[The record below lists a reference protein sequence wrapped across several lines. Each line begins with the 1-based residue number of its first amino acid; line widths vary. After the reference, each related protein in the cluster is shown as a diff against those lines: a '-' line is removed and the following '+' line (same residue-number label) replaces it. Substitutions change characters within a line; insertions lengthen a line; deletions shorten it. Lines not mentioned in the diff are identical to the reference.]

1 MTTLNDKASAPVLVT
16 GATGYVAGWL
26 VKQLLDQGFS
36 IHAAVRDP
44 SNTAKLKYLNELAE
58 KSSGHIKYFQAD
70 LLEEGSYAEAMA
82 GCDVVFHT
90 ASPFTMTSENPQTDL
105 IEPAQMGTRNVL
117 LEANRTAS
125 VKRVVV
131 TSSCAAIYGDVADVE
146 QASGRDDKGP
156 QLTEA
161 DWNTTSSLAH
171 QPYSYSKTLAER
183 EAWKIAEAQNRW
195 QLVTINPALV
205 VGPGIS
211 PFATSAS
218 FDLIKQ
224 FGDGTM
230 KSGMVDLSIGAVDVR
245 DVAAAHIAAGFS
257 AAANGRY
264 IVSGYNTSFP
274 EFAQI
279 LKEQF
284 GDAYPFPKSTL
295 PKWMVWMI
303 GPFLSKGTTRQFI
316 ARNIGFPFRADNSKG
331 VRELGLSYRPLKVS
345 LAEMF
350 QQLID
355 NGLVS

>member
-1 MTTLNDKASAPVLVT
+1 M
-16 GATGYVAGWL
+16 
-26 VKQLLDQGFS
+26 
-36 IHAAVRDP
+36 
-44 SNTAKLKYLNELAE
+44 
-58 KSSGHIKYFQAD
+58 
-70 LLEEGSYAEAMA
+70 
-82 GCDVVFHT
+82 
-90 ASPFTMTSENPQTDL
+90 
-105 IEPAQMGTRNVL
+105 
-117 LEANRTAS
+117 
-125 VKRVVV
+125 
-131 TSSCAAIYGDVADVE
+131 
-146 QASGRDDKGP
+146 
-156 QLTEA
+156 
-161 DWNTTSSLAH
+161 
-171 QPYSYSKTLAER
+171 
-183 EAWKIAEAQNRW
+183 
-195 QLVTINPALV
+195 

-264 IVSGYNTSFP
+264 IVSSYNTSFP

-316 ARNIGFPFRADNSKG
+316 ARNIGFPFPQGIVIASMAQRCPIKRTRHTYTFRRIFSRSRHRLISSFMILRDGYFYRFLLLFFARTVLSIWILMLLTDKG
-331 VRELGLSYRPLKVS
+331 ATNP
-345 LAEMF
+345 
-350 QQLID
+350 
-355 NGLVS
+355 